1 MDICR
6 SILACSQISF
16 NDRQTIILLIFI
28 KKIIVNAYIALQHM
42 ALSFEVYD
50 TYNPH
55 SKNKSGTLNLPILD
69 KRTKAQW
76 D

>member
-16 NDRQTIILLIFI
+16 NERQTIILLIFI

-69 KRTKAQW
+69 KRTKAQ
-76 D
+76 